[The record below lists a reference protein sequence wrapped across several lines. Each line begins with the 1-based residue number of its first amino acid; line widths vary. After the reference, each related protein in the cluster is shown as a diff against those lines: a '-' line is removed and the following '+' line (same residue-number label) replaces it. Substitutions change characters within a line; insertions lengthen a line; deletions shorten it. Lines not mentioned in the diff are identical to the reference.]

1 VASVEGDQLVICG
14 PASAVEH
21 HSKVAIR
28 VAPGSIKKSDIS
40 RDLQAKLRTAGF
52 DVSID
57 ELMRAL
63 PPGKGEIKK

>member
-1 VASVEGDQLVICG
+1 VICG